1 MGSIANRSPWLV
13 SGRGIEEKK
22 FRLKSQANKYVESLG
37 EALAARAKVKQL
49 ETAFE
54 VQISVKDKNGAI
66 IKRQSTHSTLIEA
79 QKWMDD
85 EEASIQDQLK
95 SSGEFTRAYEVMTVK
110 EALTKCCNEYYVTT
124 RSYDDAFSRIDTISD
139 IFGEGRLFRTLNKA
153 DMKNLRDKLEA
164 AKYSPS
170 SIRNF
175 FAIMSRTFQWA
186 AGEWLFPVD
195 NYTKFIKLPKVQ
207 NAKNRNFKGDERERL
222 MAAIKE
228 TSPWLLPIVELSL
241 EVAFRRGELVQPGK
255 GKRERGI
262 TGGLM
267 WEGVDFDNNTIHL
280 FQEKNDW
287 MKKNA
292 ETKGRTVP
300 MPRRAKEILLELWE
314 TTPADKRTGLVFPTR
329 TTNSVTQ
336 AFKNCVKKAG
346 LTDISFHTCRKVA
359 TYDLSKKVTNVG
371 LLSKITGHK
380 DLKTLY
386 LHYYDVPLEDLNEML
401 SDDTYNSIEE
411 RAVKTLYKEIGIEDT
426 LKFLALIKK
435 TDRID
440 EWLTSL

>member
-1 MGSIANRSPWLV
+1 MN
-13 SGRGIEEKK
+13 
-22 FRLKSQANKYVESLG
+22 
-37 EALAARAKVKQL
+37 
-49 ETAFE
+49 
-54 VQISVKDKNGAI
+54 
-66 IKRQSTHSTLIEA
+66 
-79 QKWMDD
+79 D

-124 RSYDDAFSRIDTISD
+124 RSYDDYFSRIDTISD
-139 IFGEGRLFRTLNKA
+139 VFGEGRLFRTLNKA
-153 DMKNLRDKLEA
+153 DMKNLRDKLEVA
-164 AKYSPS
+164 GYAPS

-175 FAIMSRTFQWA
+175 FSFMSRTFQWA

-222 MAAIKE
+222 MATIKE
-228 TSPWLLPIVELSL
+228 TSPWLVPIVELSL

-314 TTPADKRTGLVFPTR
+314 ATPIDKRNGLIFPTR

-336 AFKNCVKKAG
+336 AFKNCADKAG
-346 LTDISFHTCRKVA
+346 IENITFHTCRKVA